1 MPTSNSPITQGS
13 SCGALQAGLRCS
25 CGERLLLAGYG
36 FVSRARYDLN
46 AQCSATGEK
55 VILSSAQILSPDHP
69 TPVYEVPTFSA

>member
-1 MPTSNSPITQGS
+1 MPTSNLRITQS
-13 SCGALQAGLRCS
+13 FSCGADEAGVRCS

-55 VILSSAQILSPDHP
+55 VIFSSAQILSPDHP
-69 TPVYEVPTFSA
+69 TPGYEVPTFSA